1 MASSLL
7 EGYEQQYGVITAS
20 ITARTAKLSSAT
32 IGEDRRSVIQHI
44 EKEVEE
50 AKEILEQMGLEA
62 RELAAASRTKYQT
75 RIQSYS
81 VELDRLDGDFRKAKT
96 SYYRARE
103 DLLGESDQ
111 DYYDGSQ
118 KQSLIDNTE
127 KLERGN
133 RRLEVG
139 YKVAIETEQIG
150 NQIMTDLNEQRET
163 IQRTRARLRDT
174 DDELGISGRVLNR
187 MVLRIMQN
195 RLVIVGVVLLILFAI
210 IVGVYFTVRK
220 HNRN

>member
-139 YKVAIETEQIG
+139 YQVAIETEQIG

>member
-1 MASSLL
+1 
-7 EGYEQQYGVITAS
+7 
-20 ITARTAKLSSAT
+20 
-32 IGEDRRSVIQHI
+32 
-44 EKEVEE
+44 
-50 AKEILEQMGLEA
+50 MGLEA

-163 IQRTRARLRDT
+163 IQRTRARVNFNSIHKFYSHKKSYCSLEYKKYYLRFRNFSS
-174 DDELGISGRVLNR
+174 ELVML
-187 MVLRIMQN
+187 
-195 RLVIVGVVLLILFAI
+195 
-210 IVGVYFTVRK
+210 
-220 HNRN
+220 